1 MNLNDYQTTP
11 LITHKITQIHPFQLI
26 SNSSTLNT
34 EHSREPF
41 IDRAN
46 MDNKKIIPVK

>member
-1 MNLNDYQTTP
+1 MNLNEYQTTP

-26 SNSSTLNT
+26 SSSSNI
-34 EHSREPF
+34 SGAKREPF

-46 MDNKKIIPVK
+46 IDNKKMVQVK